1 MKTFVEIGA
10 CDFNNLDEL
19 GQYGWQGYLV
29 EPIPYFCEQLTQ
41 KLAEVPNMH
50 VIQAAI
56 SDHDGT
62 TKMLTLD
69 TFGEDGNADIPAW
82 MRGISHIKPAEG
94 QAIDNFTSGLIT
106 RNAPQHALEME
117 VPCMTLDTLIDQNN
131 ITEIDFLQMD
141 AEGHELTI
149 FNNYSWK
156 VKPKM
161 MRIEHKF
168 VDDTML
174 SQLFADQ
181 GYMCWTERDDIY
193 AILK

>member
-19 GQYGWQGYLV
+19 GQYGWQGFLV
-29 EPIPYFCEQLTQ
+29 EPIPYFYKQLTQ

-56 SDHDGT
+56 SSYDGT
-62 TKMLTLD
+62 AKMLTLD
-69 TFGEDGNADIPAW
+69 TFGEDGSANIPAW
-82 MRGISHIKPAEG
+82 MRGISHMKPAEG

-106 RNAPQHALEME
+106 RNAPQHALEIE
-117 VPCMTLDTLIDQNN
+117 VPCMTLDTMIQQNG

-141 AEGHELTI
+141 AEGHELAI
-149 FNNYSWK
+149 FNAYSWN
-156 VKPKM
+156 VKPKV

-168 VDDTML
+168 VDDTVL
-174 SQLFADQ
+174 SQLFTNQ